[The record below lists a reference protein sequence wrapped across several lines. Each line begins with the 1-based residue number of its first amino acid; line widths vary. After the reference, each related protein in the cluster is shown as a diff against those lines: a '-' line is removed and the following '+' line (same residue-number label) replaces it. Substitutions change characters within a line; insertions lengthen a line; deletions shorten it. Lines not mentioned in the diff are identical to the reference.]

1 MSEIVLS
8 LGTQRTGGGLN
19 SCDASEYGS
28 DTMDADTEVGEDVL
42 QQAAAPD
49 LEPQGDPEV
58 ENHGVPERRGKRQR
72 AEDAQHI
79 LRRSTRA
86 KAPASM
92 KEGAIKLLAFTAKQW
107 TTELKG
113 KLFTPPEATRSKIA
127 KVCRQRASSEW
138 VVHAGRV
145 QCPLYTVLELAEDES
160 WYKEAY
166 GTFNK
171 RKFGLGAV
179 PENGDRVTK
188 FYNKGKAY
196 DGSVTKIYRADVK
209 YRRGGQTRRMMLW
222 EINFD
227 DGDWAELSEIEA
239 VAARQAYLRRTRMP
253 TLFGN

>member
-1 MSEIVLS
+1 MSEIILS
-8 LGTQRTGGGLN
+8 LGTQRTGDGLN
-19 SCDASEYGS
+19 SCDASECGS
-28 DTMDADTEVGEDVL
+28 DAMDADT
-42 QQAAAPD
+42 
-49 LEPQGDPEV
+49 
-58 ENHGVPERRGKRQR
+58 
-72 AEDAQHI
+72 
-79 LRRSTRA
+79 
-86 KAPASM
+86 
-92 KEGAIKLLAFTAKQW
+92 
-107 TTELKG
+107 
-113 KLFTPPEATRSKIA
+113 
-127 KVCRQRASSEW
+127 
-138 VVHAGRV
+138 
-145 QCPLYTVLELAEDES
+145 ELAEDES

-196 DGSVTKIYRADVK
+196 DGSVTKIYRADVN
-209 YRRGGQTRRMMLW
+209 YRRGGQTRRMTLW